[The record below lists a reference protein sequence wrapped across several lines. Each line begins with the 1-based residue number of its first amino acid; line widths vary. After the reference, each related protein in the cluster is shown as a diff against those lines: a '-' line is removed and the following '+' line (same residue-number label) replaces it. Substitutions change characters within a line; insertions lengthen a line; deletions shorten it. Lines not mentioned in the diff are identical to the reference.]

1 MERVRGL
8 IVREEYIRLILSG
21 RKRWEIR
28 RTNTRVR
35 GLVALVSRGM
45 LYGFVEIVDS
55 FPVDVEELKERADMH
70 GVEPG
75 FVERYAAGRRRLYV
89 WVVERPLRLPRPVP
103 VRYARGA
110 QVWAQI
116 SLGEVVSSLRDAGM
130 ADVAEEV
137 LRRVRRYGGR
147 R

>member
-8 IVREEYIRLILSG
+8 IIREEYIRMILSG

-28 RTNTRVR
+28 RTNTRIR
-35 GLVALVSRGM
+35 GTVALISRGM
-45 LYGFVEIVDS
+45 LYGFVDIVDS
-55 FPVDVEELKERADMH
+55 FPVDVEELRERSDMH

-116 SLGEVVSSLRDAGM
+116 SLGDILSSLRGAGM

-137 LRRVRRYGGR
+137 VRRVRMYAGER
-147 R
+147 